1 MMKNPIKAYVL
12 TLLAVSSLISPV
24 FAADAD
30 WAALSKGQV
39 VIKKMDGASAGQAVQ
54 AKVLVNK
61 PIDATWKVITDPAKL
76 ASHEPK
82 VKKAQVIKRTAG
94 GQNVDYSVSM
104 TRLLPTFNYVLEQ
117 DFSPPNKMTF
127 HRLSGSFKDIQ
138 GSWLLNP
145 APGGKGTIVTYN
157 LMMDVGPLPKGMV
170 MGAVKSDL
178 PNFMRN
184 AKLSIEQ

>member
-1 MMKNPIKAYVL
+1 MAF
-12 TLLAVSSLISPV
+12 SSLISPV
-24 FAADAD
+24 FATDTD
-30 WAALSKGQV
+30 WVALSKGQV
-39 VIKKMDGASAGQAVQ
+39 VIKQMDLTSVGQAVQ

-76 ASHEPK
+76 ASHESK
-82 VKKAQVIKRTAG
+82 VKKAEIIKRTTK

-117 DFSPPNKMTF
+117 DFFPPNKVSF
-127 HRLSGSFKDIQ
+127 HRLSGSFRDIQ
-138 GSWLLNP
+138 GSWFLSP
-145 APGGKGTIVTYN
+145 APVGKGTIVTYN
-157 LMMDVGPLPKGMV
+157 LMMDVGPLVPKGMV